1 VAPLLD
7 VRGISVRFGGLA
19 ALSEVTFGLEPGERL
34 ALIGPNG
41 AGKTT
46 LFNVLTGQLKPSAG
60 SVHFKGQDIT
70 HAKVFARTHL
80 GMARSFQITSL
91 FPYQTVRVNA
101 LIALQG
107 TRKERYNLFSGLMGD
122 KKMQADARELLESA
136 ELWDLRE
143 EVVSS
148 LAYGQQRKLEIALSL
163 ASSPEL
169 LLLDEPSC
177 GLTAAESAEITAKL
191 RELGK
196 KITVLMIA
204 HDMDLVFGV
213 AERVML
219 LHYGEIVCEGT
230 CEEIRS
236 NKMVRDI
243 YMGTRKAFDPVNVDE
258 E

>member
-1 VAPLLD
+1 VAPLLE
-7 VRGISVRFGGLA
+7 VRAVSVRFGGLA
-19 ALSEVTFGLEPGERL
+19 ALHEVTFGLEPGERL

-60 SVHFKGQDIT
+60 SVYFKGQNIT
-70 HAKVFARTHL
+70 HAKVFERTHL
-80 GMARSFQITSL
+80 GIARSFQITSL
-91 FPYQTVRVNA
+91 FPYQTVKVNA

-107 TRKERYNLFSGLMGD
+107 TRKGRYHLFSGLMGD
-122 KKMQADARELLESA
+122 MKMQADARALLEA
-136 ELWDLRE
+136 NELWGLRD

-148 LAYGQQRKLEIALSL
+148 LAYGQQRRLEIALSL
-163 ASSPEL
+163 ASDPEL

-177 GLTAAESAEITAKL
+177 GLTTAESAEITAKL
-191 RELGK
+191 RQLGK

-219 LHYGEIVCEGT
+219 LHYGEVMCEGT
-230 CEEIRS
+230 CDEIRS

-243 YMGTRKAFDPVNVDE
+243 YMGSRKSYDPMPQDQE
-258 E
+258 

>member
-1 VAPLLD
+1 VALLETKGLF
-7 VRGISVRFGGLA
+7 VHFGGLA
-19 ALSEVTFGLEPGERL
+19 AVKDVSFATEPGERL

-60 SVHFKGQDIT
+60 RVYFKGQDIT
-70 HAKVFARTHL
+70 NYSVYSRTHM

-91 FPYQTVRVNA
+91 FPYQTVEVNA

-107 TRKERYNLFSGLMGD
+107 LQKSRYGILRYFLKD
-122 KKMQADARELLESA
+122 KALRAAAQELLESMDLW
-136 ELWDLRE
+136 ELKDE
-143 EVVSS
+143 IVSS

-163 ASSPEL
+163 ASDPEL

-177 GLTAAESAEITAKL
+177 GLTTTESADITS
-191 RELGK
+191 RIRDLGT

-213 AERVML
+213 AERVIL
-219 LHYGEIVCEGT
+219 LHYGEIACEGT
-230 CEEIRS
+230 CDEIRS
-236 NKMVRDI
+236 NEMVKEI
-243 YMGTRKAFDPVNVDE
+243 YMGSRKSLAKGG
-258 E
+258 

>member
-1 VAPLLD
+1 MALLETK
-7 VRGISVRFGGLA
+7 GLSVLFGGLA
-19 ALSEVTFGLEPGERL
+19 AVKDVSFAVEPGERL

-60 SVHFKGQDIT
+60 KVYFKGKDIT
-70 HAKVFARTHL
+70 DSSVYSRTHM

-91 FPYQTVRVNA
+91 FPYQTVEVNA

-107 TRKERYNLFSGLMGD
+107 MQKSRYGIVRYFLRDKELRANA
-122 KKMQADARELLESA
+122 QRLLESMDLW
-136 ELWDLRE
+136 ELRDE
-143 EVVSS
+143 IVSS

-163 ASSPEL
+163 ASDPEL

-177 GLTAAESAEITAKL
+177 GLTTAESADITS
-191 RELGK
+191 RIRDLGA

-213 AERVML
+213 AERVIL
-219 LHYGEIVCEGT
+219 LHYGEIATQGT
-230 CEEIRS
+230 CDEIRADE
-236 NKMVRDI
+236 MVKEI
-243 YMGTRKAFDPVNVDE
+243 YMGSRKSLSAGR
-258 E
+258 

>member
-1 VAPLLD
+1 MALLETK
-7 VRGISVRFGGLA
+7 GLSVQFGGLA
-19 ALSEVTFGLEPGERL
+19 AVKDVSFGVDPGERL

-60 SVHFKGQDIT
+60 KVYFKGKDIT
-70 HAKVFARTHL
+70 GYSVYSRTHM

-91 FPYQTVRVNA
+91 FPYQTVEVNA

-107 TRKERYNLFSGLMGD
+107 MQKSRYGILRYFLKDKELRST
-122 KKMQADARELLESA
+122 ARELLESMDLW
-136 ELWDLRE
+136 ELRDE
-143 EVVSS
+143 IVSS

-163 ASSPEL
+163 ASDPEL

-177 GLTAAESAEITAKL
+177 GLTTAESADITS
-191 RELGK
+191 RIRDLGT

-213 AERVML
+213 AERVIL
-219 LHYGEIVCEGT
+219 LHYGEIACEGT
-230 CEEIRS
+230 CDEIRS
-236 NKMVRDI
+236 NEMVKEI
-243 YMGTRKAFDPVNVDE
+243 YMGSRKSLGSGR
-258 E
+258 

>member
-1 VAPLLD
+1 MAPLLETRD
-7 VRGISVRFGGLA
+7 ISVHFGGLA
-19 ALSEVTFGLEPGERL
+19 ALTDVSFGIEPGERL

-60 SVHFKGQDIT
+60 AVFLRDQDIT
-70 HAKVFARTHL
+70 RSSVFARTHM

-91 FPYQTVRVNA
+91 FPYQTVRVNV

-107 TRKERYNLFSGLMGD
+107 TKKGRYDAFRYLKKD
-122 KKMQADARELLESA
+122 KVLQAAAQELLEA
-136 ELWDLRE
+136 NGLWDLRE
-143 EVVSS
+143 ATVTS
-148 LAYGQQRKLEIALSL
+148 LAYGLQRKLEIALSL
-163 ASSPEL
+163 ASDPEL

-177 GLTAAESAEITAKL
+177 GLTTTESAEITALIK
-191 RELGK
+191 ELGS

-219 LHYGEIVCEGT
+219 LHYGRIACEGT
-230 CEEIRS
+230 CDEIRS
-236 NKMVRDI
+236 NQMVRDI
-243 YMGTRKAFDPVNVDE
+243 YMGTRHAGVGG
-258 E
+258 